1 MFEEEEAKLKE
12 LLEEVRVEAKTLV
25 RGVPCGVFEAY
36 REREDFC
43 SGVCVY

>member
-25 RGVPCGVFEAY
+25 RGVPRGVFDAY

-43 SGVCVY
+43 SGAYVC